1 MQADLVVTIEISQRN
16 MKKHLLIVAIAL
28 CCTSVLSAQEQVVED
43 TLGQHPWKR
52 TDPVSPKTVNWTMYI
67 FGGGNLFDGDYRSEE
82 KHAFWFPSAGAGVEY
97 SFTPTWGIGLE
108 YTYDRYRVTG
118 ADNPSTAPILLN
130 GQMHRGSLF
139 FSFDIFNAWRPM
151 NKYKIF
157 TMKILLGGGVNW
169 FKNDLYYPNVYKTE
183 SDGVTPRQPLSFAY
197 QTATQEPAKD
207 EKFGRYGHI
216 YGGATFEFNVAR
228 SIAIGLRATYSYFT
242 KDEVDGRA
250 RGNNNDGMADFD
262 LMLRYKFGAKHR
274 SHLGNIP
281 SEERLLNNVVMQA
294 ARDGRDAQAN
304 LRGVTMG
311 PKGVEGL
318 QNITNVYGSA
328 GKDTV
333 VVYHRDTVVL
343 VQRIVQEGTAGPS
356 TVVENTNYIGAVTDY
371 YYVYFDNWEA
381 VLYDQALI
389 TIQQVAS
396 RMKREGNLF
405 VEITGYCDNTGS
417 NSINNSL
424 GMRRAKNVA
433 DELIQEYGIDP
444 GRIKVVSKGIIRG
457 LRSKGSYAPNR
468 RVELHVMTQHEF
480 ELINSETNVP
490 SQTVPSDKSVIVDKN
505 TTLAK
510 LARKYY
516 GNTHCWIYIY
526 RANVEIIEDPN
537 SLTPGLSLFI
547 PVLTDKQ
554 KLTTREEAAEM
565 YRESTGKDIMEV
577 KN

>member
-1 MQADLVVTIEISQRN
+1 MQAILVVTIEISQRN

-28 CCTSVLSAQEQVVED
+28 CCTSVLYAQEQVVED

-82 KHAFWFPSAGAGVEY
+82 KHAFWFPSAGAGIEY
-97 SFTPTWGIGLE
+97 NFTPTWGIGLE
-108 YTYDRYRVTG
+108 YNYDRYRVTG
-118 ADNPSTAPILLN
+118 ADNPSTAPILLK

-151 NKYKIF
+151 NKFKIF

-228 SIAIGLRATYSYFT
+228 SISIGLRATYSYFT

-281 SEERLLNNVVMQA
+281 SEERLVNNVVMQA

-405 VEITGYCDNTGS
+405 VEI
-417 NSINNSL
+417 
-424 GMRRAKNVA
+424 
-433 DELIQEYGIDP
+433 
-444 GRIKVVSKGIIRG
+444 KVVSKGIIRG

-468 RVELHVMTQHEF
+468 RVEMHVMTQHEF

-565 YRESTGKDIMEV
+565 YRESTGKDIGEV